1 VSAATAPASTTLALS
16 LHQHKAALWA
26 DDRLQVYAV
35 VMGTRIQNLSAAL
48 AGADIVDFDCL
59 LPGALSDETQRTAPY
74 LVQLKRESA
83 FTDWLLFEAA
93 ASLGEWGVLVRSA
106 SKMLALRGHL
116 RSLLHAQTPQGDTIE
131 LDWMDPT
138 VLKALLPLFEP
149 AALAGFMGSMESVV
163 VPEVTTWTTA
173 RAVLGKLELRDVA
186 VTKPG

>member
-1 VSAATAPASTTLALS
+1 
-16 LHQHKAALWA
+16 
-26 DDRLQVYAV
+26 
-35 VMGTRIQNLSAAL
+35 
-48 AGADIVDFDCL
+48 
-59 LPGALSDETQRTAPY
+59 
-74 LVQLKRESA
+74 
-83 FTDWLLFEAA
+83 
-93 ASLGEWGVLVRSA
+93 
-106 SKMLALRGHL
+106 
-116 RSLLHAQTPQGDTIE
+116 LHAQTPQGDTIE